1 MISTALDFI
10 RADYHS
16 HKFRLCAEVLGMVIS
31 LFVAILIAWT
41 TPHPPMLY
49 CYILWMFASVLL
61 VGASLSRHS
70 TGFVVLYGSFLVID
84 GIGLLRTILI

>member
-31 LFVAILIAWT
+31 LIVAVIIAMT
-41 TPHPPMLY
+41 TPLPPMLW
-49 CYILWMFASVLL
+49 CYTLWMIASTLL
-61 VGASLSRHS
+61 VGASISRHS
-70 TGFVVLYGSFLVID
+70 TGFVALYGSFLIID
-84 GIGLLRTILI
+84 GIGLLRTILV